1 MGNKLEEQD
10 NMRRTAESVRAGIV
24 ADEAAGMQPK
34 FIALKW
40 GVHPSTVSRL
50 VGTKRKV
57 TLQQAA
63 SVLSA
68 HRRGVNK
75 ATIAAEMGVS
85 VSAIRRIL
93 KGNTI
98 AARKATGDLH
108 D

>member
-1 MGNKLEEQD
+1 MGNELEEQD

-34 FIALKW
+34 AIAIKW
-40 GVHPSTVSRL
+40 GVHRSTVSRL
-50 VGTKRKV
+50 VGIKRKV

-68 HRRGVNK
+68 HRRGVSK
-75 ATIAAEMGVS
+75 AIIAAELGVS

-93 KGNTI
+93 QGKTA
-98 AARKATGDLH
+98 AARKAAGGLH

>member
-1 MGNKLEEQD
+1 
-10 NMRRTAESVRAGIV
+10 MRRTAESVRAGIA
-24 ADEAAGMQPK
+24 ADQAAGMQPK
-34 FIALKW
+34 LIALKW

-50 VGTKRKV
+50 VGIKRKV

-68 HRRGVNK
+68 YRRGVSK
-75 ATIAAEMGVS
+75 AIIAAELGVS

-93 KGNTI
+93 QGKTA
-98 AARKATGDLH
+98 AARKAAGDLH

>member
-1 MGNKLEEQD
+1 
-10 NMRRTAESVRAGIV
+10 MRRTAESVRAGII

-34 FIALKW
+34 AIAIKW
-40 GVHPSTVSRL
+40 GVHRSTVSRL
-50 VGTKRKV
+50 VGIKRKV

-68 HRRGVNK
+68 HRRGVSK
-75 ATIAAEMGVS
+75 AIIAAELGVS

-93 KGNTI
+93 QRKTA
-98 AARKATGDLH
+98 AARKAAGDLH

>member
-1 MGNKLEEQD
+1 
-10 NMRRTAESVRAGIV
+10 MRKTAESVRAGII

-34 FIALKW
+34 VIAIKW

-68 HRRGVNK
+68 RRRGVSV
-75 ATIAAEMGVS
+75 AVIAGELGVS
-85 VSAIRRIL
+85 VTAIHRIL
-93 KGNTI
+93 KGKTA
-98 AARKATGDLH
+98 AARKAAGALH

>member
-10 NMRRTAESVRAGIV
+10 DMRRTAESVRAGII

-34 FIALKW
+34 AIAIKW
-40 GVHPSTVSRL
+40 GVHRSTVSRL
-50 VGTKRKV
+50 VGVKRKV

-68 HRRGVNK
+68 HRRGVSK
-75 ATIAAEMGVS
+75 AIIAAELGVS

-93 KGNTI
+93 QGKTA
-98 AARKATGDLH
+98 AARKAAGDLH

>member
-1 MGNKLEEQD
+1 
-10 NMRRTAESVRAGIV
+10 MRKTAESVRVGII

-34 FIALKW
+34 AIAIKW

-50 VGTKRKV
+50 VGIKRKV

-68 HRRGVNK
+68 HRRGVSK
-75 ATIAAEMGVS
+75 AIIAAELGVS
-85 VSAIRRIL
+85 VSAIHRIL
-93 KGNTI
+93 KGKTA
-98 AARKATGDLH
+98 AARKAAGGFH

>member
-1 MGNKLEEQD
+1 
-10 NMRRTAESVRAGIV
+10 MRRTAESVRAGIV

-34 FIALKW
+34 VIAIKW
-40 GVHPSTVSRL
+40 GVHRSTVSRL
-50 VGTKRKV
+50 VGIKRKV

-68 HRRGVNK
+68 HRRGVSK
-75 ATIAAEMGVS
+75 AIIAAELGVS

-93 KGNTI
+93 QGKTA
-98 AARKATGDLH
+98 AARKAAGGLH

>member
-1 MGNKLEEQD
+1 
-10 NMRRTAESVRAGIV
+10 MRRTAESVRAGIA
-24 ADEAAGMQPK
+24 ADQAAGMQPK

-68 HRRGVNK
+68 HRRGVST
-75 ATIAAEMGVS
+75 AIIAGELGVS
-85 VSAIRRIL
+85 VTAIHRIL
-93 KGNTI
+93 KGKTA
-98 AARKATGDLH
+98 AARKAAGGFH

>member
-1 MGNKLEEQD
+1 
-10 NMRRTAESVRAGIV
+10 MRRTAESVRAGII

-34 FIALKW
+34 AIALKW

-68 HRRGVNK
+68 RRRGVSV
-75 ATIAAEMGVS
+75 AVIAGELGVS
-85 VSAIRRIL
+85 VTAIHRIL
-93 KGNTI
+93 KGKTA
-98 AARKATGDLH
+98 AARKAAGAFH

>member
-1 MGNKLEEQD
+1 
-10 NMRRTAESVRAGIV
+10 MRRTAESVRVGII

-34 FIALKW
+34 AIAIKW
-40 GVHPSTVSRL
+40 GVHRSTVSRL
-50 VGTKRKV
+50 VGVKRKV

-68 HRRGVNK
+68 HRRGVSK
-75 ATIAAEMGVS
+75 AIIAAELGVS

-93 KGNTI
+93 QGKTA
-98 AARKATGDLH
+98 AARKAAGDLH

>member
-1 MGNKLEEQD
+1 
-10 NMRRTAESVRAGIV
+10 MRRTAESVRAGII

-34 FIALKW
+34 AIAIKW
-40 GVHPSTVSRL
+40 GVHRSTVSRL
-50 VGTKRKV
+50 VGIKRKV

-68 HRRGVNK
+68 HRCGVSK
-75 ATIAAEMGVS
+75 AIIAAELGVS

-93 KGNTI
+93 QGKTA
-98 AARKATGDLH
+98 AARKAAGGLH

>member
-1 MGNKLEEQD
+1 VRK
-10 NMRRTAESVRAGIV
+10 TAESVRAGIV

-34 FIALKW
+34 AIAIKW

-68 HRRGVNK
+68 HRRGVST
-75 ATIAAEMGVS
+75 TIIAGELGVS
-85 VSAIRRIL
+85 VTAIHRIL
-93 KGNTI
+93 KGKTA
-98 AARKATGDLH
+98 AARKAAGALH

>member
-1 MGNKLEEQD
+1 
-10 NMRRTAESVRAGIV
+10 MRRIAESVRAGIA
-24 ADEAAGMQPK
+24 ADQAAGMQPK
-34 FIALKW
+34 LIALKW

-68 HRRGVNK
+68 HRRGVSK
-75 ATIAAEMGVS
+75 AIIAAEMGVS

>member
-1 MGNKLEEQD
+1 
-10 NMRRTAESVRAGIV
+10 MRRTAESVRAGII

-34 FIALKW
+34 AIAIKW

-68 HRRGVNK
+68 RRRGVS
-75 ATIAAEMGVS
+75 AVIIAKELGVS
-85 VSAIRRIL
+85 VTAIHRIL
-93 KGNTI
+93 KGKTA
-98 AARKATGDLH
+98 AARKAAGALH